1 MKLEFSREIF
11 EKYSNIRFHESSC
24 RGSRVPCGRTDGR
37 ADMTKLIGFRNF
49 GKAPKKLFF
58 FSAEC
63 GKNTWNEPHR
73 KIQLSVITRNGLN
86 WLQLMSC
93 SLS

>member
-1 MKLEFSREIF
+1 MW
-11 EKYSNIRFHESSC
+11 
-24 RGSRVPCGRTDGR
+24 TDGR
-37 ADMTKLIGFRNF
+37 AGMTKLIAFRNF
-49 GKAPKKLFF
+49 AKAPKNWFF

-63 GKNTWNEPHR
+63 GKDTWNEPHG

-93 SLS
+93 FLS